1 MSDTP
6 PSSAIAL
13 QASLWMTV
21 GGENFGGNGRIDL
34 LAKIAETGSITQ
46 AAKAIRM
53 SYKAAWDAIDKMN
66 ALAGEPLVE
75 RSTGGKGGGGTK
87 LTARGEQL
95 IRNFQLIAQ
104 AHQRFVDQLSAQ
116 AHGITDDLQF
126 FQHLHMKTSIRNQ
139 FPAKVSRIVTGAVN
153 DEIHLETSSGQ
164 TIIAIITQESTKSL
178 DLVVG
183 ANAFALI
190 EASAVMLVTGVADG
204 EGAMRFSAR
213 NTLSGHIA
221 RIHDGAV
228 NAEVVIDLG
237 QGQHLAAMVTNESCQ
252 QLGLTVGMPVSAVF
266 KASAVVVAVSA

>member
-1 MSDTP
+1 MNDSTAP
-6 PSSAIAL
+6 SAIAL

-116 AHGITDDLQF
+116 SHGIADDLQF

-139 FPAKVSRIVTGAVN
+139 FPGKIDRILTGVVN
-153 DEIHLETSSGQ
+153 DEISLTTASGQ
-164 TIIAIITQESTKSL
+164 TITAIITQESTKSL
-178 DLVVG
+178 GLEVG
-183 ANAFALI
+183 AQAFALV
-190 EASAVMLVTGVADG
+190 EASAIMLVTAADG
-204 EGAMRFSAR
+204 MRFSAR
-213 NTLSGHIA
+213 NCLTGNIA

-228 NAEVVIDLG
+228 NTEVVVDLG
-237 QGQHLAAMVTNESCQ
+237 QGMHIAAIVTNESAQ
-252 QLGLTVGMPVSAVF
+252 NLGFTVGMPISAVF
-266 KASAVVVAVSA
+266 KASSVIVAVAA